1 MGDINNKE
9 QNVVYLSLLEKSL
22 EKKAA
27 ILEQLIE
34 LTEEQKTLIDDDKL
48 TNEQFDDIFDKK
60 GELIKQ
66 INELDNG
73 FEQLYQRVRDELNAN
88 PGGFKMQIEQLKKL
102 ITDVTD
108 KGVRLQASERRNKER
123 IDSYLRNKRESIK
136 NFKVNSKAASRYY
149 SNINNA
155 TIDNSY
161 FFDKK
166 K

>member
-9 QNVVYLSLLEKSL
+9 QNVVYISLLEKSL

-48 TNEQFDDIFDKK
+48 TNEQFDDIFEKK

-73 FEQLYQRVRDELNAN
+73 FEQLYQRVRDELNAH

-108 KGVRLQASERRNKER
+108 KGVRLQALERRNKER
-123 IDSYLRNKRESIK
+123 IDSYLRDKRESIK
-136 NFKVNSKAASRYY
+136 SFKVNSKAASKYY